1 MKTHRDTLIE
11 TAASDAGLPSAF
23 AKLLIAD
30 APWLDG
36 TEEVSEELGPEL
48 LAQEASAFNLS
59 ARKLDDFIERYN
71 TLVQTTNNPHA
82 VRQSEAY
89 VAIAQGLIP
98 FGRENGFGEGDFWLV
113 EDSFSTRAP
122 VILVYD
128 DFRFPQAAV
137 SKLQRILNEY
147 RSVFSKFRIN
157 TEYGAE
163 VLTLRPQ

>member
-11 TAASDAGLPSAF
+11 IAASDAGLPPAF

-36 TEEVSEELGPEL
+36 TEEVNEELGPEL
-48 LAQEASAFNLS
+48 LAQEASAFSLS
-59 ARKLDDFIERYN
+59 ARKVDEFLERYN
-71 TLVQTTNNPHA
+71 TLVQTTNNPQA
-82 VRQSEAY
+82 IRQSEAY
-89 VAIAQGLIP
+89 VAIAKALIP
-98 FGRENGFGEGDFWLV
+98 FGKENGFGEGDFWLV
-113 EDSFSTRAP
+113 EDSFSTRSP

-128 DFRFPQAAV
+128 EFRFPQAAIT
-137 SKLQRILNEY
+137 KLQKILNEY
-147 RSVFSKFRIN
+147 SKVFSEFRVN